1 MLKFLSSGQQ
11 PGANGSSSRDV
22 EAAQPAAASEAIN
35 TDEIELSDDSNIE
48 HNKPSATGTTT
59 RTAAT
64 VSTESELPHQSHT
77 DTEVKVDSVLT
88 NPAQETDTVPLSPPS
103 GDWQMVDKG
112 ETNPTFEK
120 SDDE

>member
-1 MLKFLSSGQQ
+1 MLIFISSGQQ
-11 PGANGSSSRDV
+11 PEANGSSSRDV

-35 TDEIELSDDSNIE
+35 TDEIELSDDSNTE
-48 HNKPSATGTTT
+48 HNKPSTTGTTT
-59 RTAAT
+59 PTAA
-64 VSTESELPHQSHT
+64 VSTESELTHQSHT
-77 DTEVKVDSVLT
+77 DTEDKVDTEST
-88 NPAQETDTVPLSPPS
+88 NPAQETDTAPLSPPS

>member
-1 MLKFLSSGQQ
+1 MLIFISSGQQ
-11 PGANGSSSRDV
+11 PEANGSSSRDV

-35 TDEIELSDDSNIE
+35 TDEIELSDDSNTE
-48 HNKPSATGTTT
+48 HNKPPATGTTT
-59 RTAAT
+59 AA
-64 VSTESELPHQSHT
+64 VSTESELTHQSHT
-77 DTEVKVDSVLT
+77 DTEVKVDTEST
-88 NPAQETDTVPLSPPS
+88 NPAQETDTAPLSPPS

>member
-1 MLKFLSSGQQ
+1 MLIFLSSGQQ
-11 PGANGSSSRDV
+11 PEANGSSSRDV

-35 TDEIELSDDSNIE
+35 TDEIELSDDSNTE
-48 HNKPSATGTTT
+48 HNKPSAT
-59 RTAAT
+59 
-64 VSTESELPHQSHT
+64 TESELTHQSHT
-77 DTEVKVDSVLT
+77 DTEVKVDPELT
-88 NPAQETDTVPLSPPS
+88 NPAQETDTAPLSPPS